1 MEIDQNKFMNLI
13 VESTTKK
20 MNALQGQVIV
30 LEAQLACAI
39 ELNSSLQAEL
49 DKLKKTDNKKSE
61 YKAP

>member
-1 MEIDQNKFMNLI
+1 MDIDQNKFMNLI

-20 MNALQGQVIV
+20 MNALQGQVIL

-39 ELNSSLQAEL
+39 ELNDSLQAENE
-49 DKLKKTDNKKSE
+49 KLKTTEKKKSE

>member
-1 MEIDQNKFMNLI
+1 MDIDQNKFMNLI

-20 MNALQGQVIV
+20 MNALQGQVIL

-39 ELNSSLQAEL
+39 ELNNSLQEEL
-49 DKLKKTDNKKSE
+49 DKLIKTDKKSE